1 MALDCG
7 LEFDRSA
14 LSNLLESSFVPAEL
28 NEWPIAKAVVSEYKV
43 SYTLMM
49 DGGFSRR
56 MSGDRFR
63 CGPSVSVS
71 FEMVPMVLCPASH
84 RRVLEESLTD
94 SRNLV
99 EVRDARRC
107 TSVRQA
113 PGRSL
118 ASCKFFVHMIEI
130 NGV

>member
-28 NEWPIAKAVVSEYKV
+28 NEWPIARAAVVSEYKV

-84 RRVLEESLTD
+84 RRVLEESLID
-94 SRNLV
+94 RNLV
-99 EVRDARRC
+99 EVRDALLSGKLRADRLQLEVA
-107 TSVRQA
+107 S
-113 PGRSL
+113 SL
-118 ASCKFFVHMIEI
+118 YI
-130 NGV
+130 